1 MTTPRFLP
9 VYYTQCTC
17 VTRFLPVAKIPTFFC
32 ASCFLYGLKYILI
45 FTNIMCTFQLVAIK
59 IYVFCHWHTLTLK
72 GWSNLFWVKRRIH
85 LWSWESKI
93 WTGLNQLL
101 NTWYKTKNKSIGIDT
116 MFFGITSCNPLLLD
130 IISYWRQ
137 VNINDNCHI
146 PSYRNIEVIPYL
158 ISYVLREFTNRHF
171 LSNSFY
177 RSVNFVICIRCLT
190 LKQLI

>member
-17 VTRFLPVAKIPTFFC
+17 VTRFLPVAKIPTFF
-32 ASCFLYGLKYILI
+32 AFHVFYILI
-45 FTNIMCTFQLVAIK
+45 FTNIMCTLQLVAIK

-85 LWSWESKI
+85 LWSWNSKI

-116 MFFGITSCNPLLLD
+116 TFFRITLCNPLMLD
-130 IISYWRQ
+130 IMSYWRQ

-146 PSYRNIEVIPYL
+146 PSCRIIEVIPYL
-158 ISYVLREFTNRHF
+158 IS
-171 LSNSFY
+171 
-177 RSVNFVICIRCLT
+177 
-190 LKQLI
+190 